1 MAIPHQARRVAAFT
15 TLMLIIAGCSSPA
28 ASASSPPATASVT
41 PQASTVASA
50 GAPSSAAATEA
61 ASSAPGDYDAT
72 IAALVPD
79 AVRAKGTIVVG
90 SDATYPPFESIGADG
105 TTIVGFDADMA
116 NAIGKVL
123 GLKVELTNVPFDSLL
138 PGIGG
143 GRYDMALS
151 SIGDTKVREETMD
164 FVTYYWNGTA
174 ALVAAGNPMN
184 LVANSLCGVRVGVER
199 GSLQQSTMLPD
210 QATACQAAGKAAPI
224 ENAFK
229 GAQES
234 QLALSSGRIDAVLA
248 DAITLE
254 IAAQASNGKLEV
266 IGPVS
271 RNSNPGGVA
280 LPKGS
285 ALTNAVHA
293 AMQKLMADGTYTKII
308 SQWGMQNVA
317 IDSTVID
324 GAVK

>member
-1 MAIPHQARRVAAFT
+1 MVIPNHARRIAAVT
-15 TLMLIIAGCSSPA
+15 SLMLIIAGCSSPA
-28 ASASSPPATASVT
+28 APSSPPATPAAVT
-41 PQASTVASA
+41 QATTEPSPSA
-50 GAPSSAAATEA
+50 QSSAAATA
-61 ASSAPGDYDAT
+61 VASSAPGGFDAT

-90 SDATYPPFESIGADG
+90 SDATYPPFESIGDDG

-123 GLKVELTNVPFDSLL
+123 GLTVELTNVPFDSLL
-138 PGIGG
+138 PGIAG

-151 SIGDTKVREETMD
+151 SIGDTKVREQTMD

-174 ALVAAGNPMN
+174 ALVAVGNPMN

-210 QATACQAAGKAAPI
+210 QATACQAGGKAVPV

-254 IAAQASNGKLEV
+254 IAAQTSNGKLEV
-266 IGPVS
+266 VGPVS
-271 RNSNPGGVA
+271 RNANPGGVA

-293 AMQKLMADGTYTKII
+293 AIGKLMADGTYAAIV

-317 IDSTVID
+317 IESTAID